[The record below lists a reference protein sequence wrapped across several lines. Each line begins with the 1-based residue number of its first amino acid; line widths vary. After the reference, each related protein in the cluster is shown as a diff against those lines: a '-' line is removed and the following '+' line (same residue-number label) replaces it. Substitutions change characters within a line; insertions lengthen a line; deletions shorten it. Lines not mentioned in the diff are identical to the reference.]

1 MFLTGFDSKPLN
13 TLYVDKNL
21 KYHGLIQAFS
31 RTNRI
36 LDERKSQGNIVCFR
50 NLKFRTDEAIAL
62 FSNKEAI
69 EEILL
74 QPYLYYVLKFNA
86 IVSQIQKIAPSV
98 DDVTRLNSEIE
109 EFEFVSSFRELIR
122 VKNVLSSFTDF
133 NFSNLTWEEQEF
145 EDYKS
150 KYLDIYDKV
159 RKNNGVSKTSI
170 LNDIDFELE
179 LIHKDE
185 ITVSYILQLL
195 SKLTNT
201 NEEEKEKQIKSLV
214 DIISGETRMRS
225 KRKLIERFIR
235 QNLPNIEQPED
246 IPEEFKS
253 FWEEQ
258 KQIALSEISIDERLN
273 VEGLEKLIGD
283 YLFTEKTPL
292 TDDIMGVLEYRPGLK
307 EKKEVAKRVS
317 DKIMDF
323 VDTFVSGME
332 YAA

>member
-1 MFLTGFDSKPLN
+1 
-13 TLYVDKNL
+13 
-21 KYHGLIQAFS
+21 
-31 RTNRI
+31 
-36 LDERKSQGNIVCFR
+36 
-50 NLKFRTDEAIAL
+50 
-62 FSNKEAI
+62 
-69 EEILL
+69 
-74 QPYLYYVLKFNA
+74 
-86 IVSQIQKIAPSV
+86 
-98 DDVTRLNSEIE
+98 
-109 EFEFVSSFRELIR
+109 
-122 VKNVLSSFTDF
+122 
-133 NFSNLTWEEQEF
+133 LTWEEQEF

-159 RKNNGVSKTSI
+159 RKNKGVSKTSI

-258 KQIALSEISIDERLN
+258 KQIALNEISIDERLN
-273 VEGLEKLIGD
+273 VQGLEKLIGD
-283 YLFTEKTPL
+283 YLFTEKPPL
-292 TDDIMGVLEYRPGLK
+292 TDDVMGVLEYRPGLK